1 MEEHG
6 NSVLLKG
13 LKKITKNITTIV
25 AMGDNGGGTGKLRE
39 DLRNASTWR
48 YKGMYACAFKY
59 RTRNGKTFE
68 SQISK
73 RRIKWTKFPETYF

>member
-1 MEEHG
+1 MEVHG

-39 DLRNASTWR
+39 DLRNASTGR
-48 YKGMYACAFKY
+48 HKSMYACTFKY
-59 RTRNGKTFE
+59 RTWNGKTFE
-68 SQISK
+68 S
-73 RRIKWTKFPETYF
+73 

>member
-39 DLRNASTWR
+39 GLWNASTWR
-48 YKGMYACAFKY
+48 YKGMYACTFKY
-59 RTRNGKTFE
+59 RTRNRKTFE
-68 SQISK
+68 S
-73 RRIKWTKFPETYF
+73 

>member
-39 DLRNASTWR
+39 DLRNALSNTEPEMEKLLNHRFQKGELKGQSFRKPIFSST
-48 YKGMYACAFKY
+48 
-59 RTRNGKTFE
+59 
-68 SQISK
+68 
-73 RRIKWTKFPETYF
+73 

>member
-1 MEEHG
+1 MEVHG

-48 YKGMYACAFKY
+48 YKGMYACTFKY

-68 SQISK
+68 S
-73 RRIKWTKFPETYF
+73 

>member
-13 LKKITKNITTIV
+13 LKKITNTITPLV

-39 DLRNASTWR
+39 DLRNVT
-48 YKGMYACAFKY
+48 
-59 RTRNGKTFE
+59 TTE
-68 SQISK
+68 I
-73 RRIKWTKFPETYF
+73 

>member
-48 YKGMYACAFKY
+48 YKGMYASTFKY
-59 RTRNGKTFE
+59 RTWNGKTFE
-68 SQISK
+68 S
-73 RRIKWTKFPETYF
+73 

>member
-1 MEEHG
+1 MEVHG

-48 YKGMYACAFKY
+48 YKSMYACTFKY
-59 RTRNGKTFE
+59 RTWNGKTFE
-68 SQISK
+68 S
-73 RRIKWTKFPETYF
+73 

>member
-39 DLRNASTWR
+39 DLRNAST
-48 YKGMYACAFKY
+48 
-59 RTRNGKTFE
+59 TE
-68 SQISK
+68 I
-73 RRIKWTKFPETYF
+73 